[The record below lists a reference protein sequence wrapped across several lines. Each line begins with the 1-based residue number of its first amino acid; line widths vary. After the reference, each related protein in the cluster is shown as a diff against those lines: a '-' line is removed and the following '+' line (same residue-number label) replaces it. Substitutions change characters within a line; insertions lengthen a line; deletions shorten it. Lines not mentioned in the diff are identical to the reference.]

1 MAEGHSSIDTKYTI
15 DVKRNHWDSQRILI
29 NFVKVE
35 KDGEVLES
43 MEKEEEEEE
52 SLRIFSSF
60 EKLTK
65 AVCNA
70 NIGIIRNLRL
80 EGGGG
85 AAGGGAKYRID
96 ILKRC

>member
-29 NFVKVE
+29 NFLKVE

-60 EKLTK
+60 DKLTK